1 MGTLRRSHRNVD
13 GTFLS
18 LRAVIRCTLP
28 FVFFASD
35 QIFAQV
41 YQWRDAEGNVHFTDT
56 PPEEGG
62 ALDKE
67 IKLKPTTPPP
77 SASSNE
83 STSKSSKSSKA
94 PAKKDPNDPNLNV
107 NHVLEAI
114 KYAVTLQATVHA
126 QARQCAKTSPPG
138 ESYTEGMQKWS
149 VQNQDILKKIDVIKT
164 QVLLFNGINEMDGYF
179 EKIDE
184 QTQRSIDR
192 QFANVPK
199 AQRSADCTNALR
211 DVQNGRL
218 DIVNDRVR
226 HDHIVNFFNWFTAGK
241 R

>member
-1 MGTLRRSHRNVD
+1 MSGAFS
-13 GTFLS
+13 TFPHAL
-18 LRAVIRCTLP
+18 VTFTLP
-28 FVFFASD
+28 IVLLASGHV
-35 QIFAQV
+35 FAQV
-41 YQWRDAEGNVHFTDT
+41 YQWRDAEGNIHFTDT

-67 IKLKPTTPPP
+67 IRFKPTTPPP

-83 STSKSSKSSKA
+83 STSKSAKTSKS

-107 NHVLEAI
+107 NHVLEAM

-138 ESYTEGMQKWS
+138 ESHTAGMQKWM
-149 VQNQDILKKIDVIKT
+149 VQNQEILKKIDVIKS
-164 QVLLFNGINEMDGYF
+164 QVLLFNGINEMEGYF

-184 QTQRSIDR
+184 QTQRTIDR
-192 QFANVPK
+192 QFAGAPM
-199 AQRSADCTNALR
+199 AQRTADCISALR
-211 DVQNGRL
+211 EVQNGRF
-218 DIVNDRVR
+218 DIANDRVR
-226 HDHIVNFFNWFTAGK
+226 HDHIVNFFNWYTAGK